1 MVNEEHVRGLKK
13 HRNALYTLV
22 FVMLVLQVVSF
33 VILSTQVS
41 QSQAELAQTRLALA
55 NTSRVLSETQARYQQ
70 QTDQAVSD
78 LSLNFNA
85 LSQSVS
91 QQKTSLDQEIKL
103 LKSSQGDFSNIVEE
117 AVKGVVTVRTD
128 KSIGTGFIVNRE
140 GYIVTNAHVIAG
152 AQRLAV
158 VTYDRQL
165 ISAQLIG
172 SDAVRDVAL
181 LKIEGTHPALTLAD
195 TADVRVGNKVIAI
208 GNPLGLSF
216 TVTEGIVS
224 AVDRVG
230 PSNFAEYIQTD
241 VSLNPG
247 NSGGPL
253 LDTQGNVIGM
263 NNFKVGEAESIGFAL
278 ESDAIRTSLSMMA
291 NGTSVLA

>member
-78 LSLNFNA
+78 HSLNFNA

>member
-128 KSIGTGFIVNRE
+128 KSIGTGFIINRE

-195 TADVRVGNKVIAI
+195 TADVRVGNKGIAI
-208 GNPLGLSF
+208 
-216 TVTEGIVS
+216 
-224 AVDRVG
+224 
-230 PSNFAEYIQTD
+230 
-241 VSLNPG
+241 
-247 NSGGPL
+247 
-253 LDTQGNVIGM
+253 
-263 NNFKVGEAESIGFAL
+263 
-278 ESDAIRTSLSMMA
+278 
-291 NGTSVLA
+291 